1 MSTPKAD
8 VAAMLD
14 TLPETSSF
22 EDIQYHLYV
31 LEKIKRGLDRAD
43 AEGAL
48 SHDEATLRL
57 SKWLAS

>member
-43 AEGAL
+43 AEGAI
-48 SHDEATLRL
+48 SHEEATMRL